1 MRLGN
6 PVNTTPFQKKL
17 SGVTVPKGGK
27 KRRTTRKKKGQGR
40 KK

>member
-6 PVNTTPFQKKL
+6 PVNTTPFNKKL
-17 SGVTVPKGGK
+17 SGVTVAKK
-27 KRRTTRKKKGQGR
+27 KRRTTRKKKVRGR